1 MRTADRL
8 LRRVVPVMFDRDQLL
23 PETRRRSGHH
33 LRRRFGR
40 GAAHKSGGSG
50 LRAGNAAVPRAGLE
64 RHPPLRRPGFLFAV
78 ASTAGFSLARMSGST
93 PWCYMAGRRSLSPLP
108 ESETHHQRDDAQK
121 SNRSVSN
128 SDLPSE
134 FCASCGRRMP
144 FAKKAPAATPKK
156 YCSKTCASRRVRP
169 VDRALEGAILELLG
183 KGNPPSSI
191 CPSEAARKVR
201 PEDWRDWME
210 DTRRAARRLAHR
222 QRIEVLQ
229 KGRVVDPAAFR
240 GPIRLRRSIGGINL
254 IAR

>member
-33 LRRRFGR
+33 LRRRVGR
-40 GAAHKSGGSG
+40 GAADKSGGSG
-50 LRAGNAAVPRAGLE
+50 LRAGNAAVPRAGRE
-64 RHPPLRRPGFLFAV
+64 RHPPLWRPGFLFAV
-78 ASTAGFSLARMSGST
+78 ASAAGVSLARLSGLAS
-93 PWCYMAGRRSLSPLP
+93 WCYIAGRRLLSPLP
-108 ESETHHQRDDAQK
+108 ESETHHQRNDAQK

-128 SDLPSE
+128 SAIPSE

-144 FAKKAPAATPKK
+144 FAKKAPSATPKK

-183 KGNPPSSI
+183 KGNPSSSI

-229 KGRVVDPAAFR
+229 KGRVVDPADFR
-240 GPIRLRRSIGGINL
+240 GPIRLRHSIGGIDSFT
-254 IAR
+254 R